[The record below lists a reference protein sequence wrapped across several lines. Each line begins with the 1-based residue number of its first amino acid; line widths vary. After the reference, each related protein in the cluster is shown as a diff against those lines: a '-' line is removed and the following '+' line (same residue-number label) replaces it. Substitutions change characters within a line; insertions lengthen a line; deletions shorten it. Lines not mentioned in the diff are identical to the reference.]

1 MSRIMRLLVFF
12 DLPVVSKADRKIYA
26 RFRKFLIKDGY
37 DMVQFS
43 VYARICN
50 GQDAVDKHLARLT
63 GCAPPKG
70 SVRCMQ
76 VTEKQFA
83 GIEVIVG
90 QKKKKEDSKYA
101 RQLQFF

>member
-1 MSRIMRLLVFF
+1 MVLF
-12 DLPVVSKADRKIYA
+12 DLPVVTKEERKRYTQFH
-26 RFRKFLIKDGY
+26 RFLLQDGY

-50 GQDAVDKHLARLT
+50 GQEAVEKHLARLLSST
-63 GCAPPKG
+63 PEKG

-83 GIEVIVG
+83 GMKIVAG
-90 QKKKKEDSKYA
+90 KKKKKEDSNFAY
-101 RQLQFF
+101 QLSFF

>member
-1 MSRIMRLLVFF
+1 MSRLMRLLVFF
-12 DLPVVSKADRKIYA
+12 DLPVVSKADRKVYA

-50 GQDAVDKHLARLT
+50 GQDSVDKHLARVK
-63 GCAPPKG
+63 GSAPAKG

-83 GIEVIVG
+83 GIEILVG
-90 QKKKKEDSKYA
+90 KKKKKEDA
-101 RQLQFF
+101 EFAQQTLFF